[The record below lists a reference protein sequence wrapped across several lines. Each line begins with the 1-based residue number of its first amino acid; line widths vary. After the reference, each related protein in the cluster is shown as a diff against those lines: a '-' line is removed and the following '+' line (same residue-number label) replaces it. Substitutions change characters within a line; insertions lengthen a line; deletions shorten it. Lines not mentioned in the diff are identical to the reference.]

1 MTPEQLKASI
11 LQYAIQGKLTQQL
24 ESDGTAKTLLDDC
37 TADVEVDG
45 KRVKQKNITEIT
57 DDEKSFD
64 IPENW
69 EWVKLGNVCTIARG
83 GSPRPIKEYITT
95 AEDGIN
101 WIKIGDTEKNSKY
114 IYVQVPFCSS
124 ERCFKM
130 STAFVSAAGI
140 GRPINPACC

>member
-83 GSPRPIKEYITT
+83 GSPR
-95 AEDGIN
+95 
-101 WIKIGDTEKNSKY
+101 
-114 IYVQVPFCSS
+114 Q
-124 ERCFKM
+124 
-130 STAFVSAAGI
+130 
-140 GRPINPACC
+140 